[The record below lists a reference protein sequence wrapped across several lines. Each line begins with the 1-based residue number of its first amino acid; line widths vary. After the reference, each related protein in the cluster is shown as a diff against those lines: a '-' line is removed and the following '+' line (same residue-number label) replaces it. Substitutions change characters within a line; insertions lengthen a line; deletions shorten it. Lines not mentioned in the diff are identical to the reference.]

1 MHYVDSFDVK
11 IAGPQKQPIVPTALS
26 RIEQWAKPS
35 NGITLEN
42 RTAIVK
48 ALMGSSRGPLELH
61 FNIDP
66 EHRPRISYATC
77 RSAIVQHF
85 AFLAP
90 VIESVIFFESGAAD
104 EEDKDTTQTSDELWP
119 KR

>member
-1 MHYVDSFDVK
+1 MHYVDNFDVK
-11 IAGPQKQPIVPTALS
+11 IAGPQKQPIVPTALT
-26 RIEQWAKPS
+26 RIEQWAKAS
-35 NGITLEN
+35 NGVTLDN

-48 ALMGSSRGPLELH
+48 AIMGSSRGPLELH
-61 FNIDP
+61 FSVDP
-66 EHRPRISYATC
+66 GHRPRISYATC

-90 VIESVIFFESGAAD
+90 VIESIVFFESSDAG
-104 EEDKDTTQTSDELWP
+104 EEDKTTTQTSEELWP